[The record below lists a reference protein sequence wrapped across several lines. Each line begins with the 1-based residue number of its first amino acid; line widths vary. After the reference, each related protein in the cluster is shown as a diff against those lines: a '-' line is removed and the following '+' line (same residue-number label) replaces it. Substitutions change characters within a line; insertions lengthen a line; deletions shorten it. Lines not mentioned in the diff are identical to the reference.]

1 MTSLHRETRRL
12 AGGLV
17 VSGAV
22 TLLLAFT
29 AMAFPEA
36 TLIPGMLIVGLL
48 SVLFGLNQVLTS
60 VAIRMRT
67 PYWRL
72 VLTHGLLTVSFGL
85 LTVGGTAL
93 SFGLLLGVVVGWL
106 ASHGLLA
113 ARIAM
118 TAPSS
123 NSIRSG
129 LVASTVLDVAV
140 AILAI
145 VLRPLTIFQFLFF
158 GAAYAAVFGT
168 IQILGGVFLR
178 RARLDRFHH
187 SPVSESSNAVAV

>member
-93 SFGLLLGVVVGWL
+93 SFGLLLGVVVGGWLRTDCSPL
-106 ASHGLLA
+106 ASL
-113 ARIAM
+113 
-118 TAPSS
+118 
-123 NSIRSG
+123 
-129 LVASTVLDVAV
+129 
-140 AILAI
+140 
-145 VLRPLTIFQFLFF
+145 
-158 GAAYAAVFGT
+158 
-168 IQILGGVFLR
+168 
-178 RARLDRFHH
+178 
-187 SPVSESSNAVAV
+187 